1 MNEITNDNDKCTIA
15 LEQLHNVIDPEIG
28 LNIVDL
34 GLIYQIDFDEKERMK
49 SCLENTFE
57 GYNVTVN
64 LTFDPPWSAEKISP
78 EGQEFLN

>member
-1 MNEITNDNDKCTIA
+1 MGESISDGT
-15 LEQLHNVIDPEIG
+15 
-28 LNIVDL
+28 
-34 GLIYQIDFDEKERMK
+34 K